1 MDPHGALPHPAPW
14 RAPNGALIPHGSM
27 AIERPMRE
35 YRLAVATAVAAL
47 ALVVI
52 GGLVD
57 PGGASLACPDWPLC
71 QGEVFPTLTGRV
83 LVEHG
88 HRLTALAVTI
98 LTVGVAALVLRN
110 RQDRSLRRL
119 AVGAVALVAA
129 QAALGAFAVVFA
141 LPLFARLGHLVAAV
155 LFFAVVVH
163 LALRLR
169 PAAPATPASASRP

>member
-1 MDPHGALPHPAPW
+1 
-14 RAPNGALIPHGSM
+14 
-27 AIERPMRE
+27 MRE

-57 PGGASLACPDWPLC
+57 PAGASLACPDWPLC
-71 QGEVFPTLTGRV
+71 QGQAFPALTGRV

-88 HRLTALAVTI
+88 HRLAALAVAI
-98 LTVGVAALVLRN
+98 LTAGVAALVLRH
-110 RQDRSLRRL
+110 RRERSLRRL
-119 AVGAVALVAA
+119 AVGAVALVAV
-129 QAALGAFAVVFA
+129 QAALGALAVVFA
-141 LPLFARLGHLVAAV
+141 LPLVARLGHLVTAM

-169 PAAPATPASASRP
+169 PGAPAATAAAHRP